1 MTVKPSLLIAF
12 IFSAISLSQVS
23 ASECQIPYVSKK
35 NRIIFEED
43 FKTMRREEKIRIIRE
58 KIQYLKRKNKYS
70 LLLERRVTQK
80 LAYQEFAI
88 LNGKSRMVIEDWTA
102 LFYKVESSYIMAR
115 KYQRIF
121 QAIQQ
126 AKRNGSENIDELLE
140 RTKLP
145 EYLKREVL
153 THLEGVKVIETY
165 LKSLRSKVR
174 KYNRRLGA
182 HYYEYITFQNF
193 IENKLSKSTC
203 NSACQ
208 KKWKPILEE
217 VQSLTQRKVRSTHS
231 RFSVAAYSKM
241 NRLKIKEYMES
252 TPSVLLRHQ
261 TKTLVYEFVDIAKGY
276 LRDLTLFTNFYSY
289 LARKF
294 GDNSFIARVF
304 RTYYN
309 KRAVG
314 NLASLNE
321 FINMRKSI
329 GQKVE
334 QLKRQTDKES
344 EVLVNLFRRSDDLA
358 IDEMSKITTYAKNN
372 DPEFLC
378 QKLKKLK
385 KSLKNLEKLKLLKTY
400 VHVNT
405 LLPLFSFQ
413 GGLFST

>member
-12 IFSAISLSQVS
+12 VFSAISLSQVS

-193 IENKLSKSTC
+193 IENKTF
-203 NSACQ
+203 
-208 KKWKPILEE
+208 KK
-217 VQSLTQRKVRSTHS
+217 
-231 RFSVAAYSKM
+231 FM
-241 NRLKIKEYMES
+241 
-252 TPSVLLRHQ
+252 
-261 TKTLVYEFVDIAKGY
+261 
-276 LRDLTLFTNFYSY
+276 
-289 LARKF
+289 
-294 GDNSFIARVF
+294 
-304 RTYYN
+304 
-309 KRAVG
+309 
-314 NLASLNE
+314 
-321 FINMRKSI
+321 
-329 GQKVE
+329 
-334 QLKRQTDKES
+334 
-344 EVLVNLFRRSDDLA
+344 
-358 IDEMSKITTYAKNN
+358 
-372 DPEFLC
+372 
-378 QKLKKLK
+378 
-385 KSLKNLEKLKLLKTY
+385 
-400 VHVNT
+400 
-405 LLPLFSFQ
+405 
-413 GGLFST
+413 